1 MDDAKLAKT
10 ASLDEEEIELATVIP
25 AKQVAAPEIRPWTL
39 NNLEEEER
47 FKALETEQKV
57 YEEIQERLKPEIQR
71 QTEVLKKEAYEEAKR
86 EGFDAGFEEGK
97 KLGQQEAK
105 EIALAEAERQLAG
118 ELERM
123 DGVISSLNA
132 PYKLL
137 ENKVYESLTHLA
149 LQVAEEVIQQ
159 ETKGR
164 SEWVSKIIREAVNT
178 LNDSLAPVDV
188 FLHPNDLK
196 LIETHS
202 DAVAK
207 NWRLHA
213 EEAISEGTC
222 RVKQDFSSI
231 DHNWKNRFQTMA
243 VKLQAQAVAEEQ
255 PLSQAH
261 VETNE

>member
-1 MDDAKLAKT
+1 MDEAQSTKAP
-10 ASLDEEEIELATVIP
+10 SLDEEEIELATVIP
-25 AKQVAAPEIRPWTL
+25 AEQVAAPEIRPWTL

-71 QTEVLKKEAYEEAKR
+71 QTEVLKKETYELAKR
-86 EGFDAGFEEGK
+86 EGFDAGYEEGK

-105 EIALAEAERQLAG
+105 EIALAEAEKQLAN

-132 PYKLL
+132 PYRLL

-159 ETKGR
+159 EIKGR
-164 SEWVSKIIREAVNT
+164 SDWVFKIIHEAVNT
-178 LNDSLAPVDV
+178 LNDSLAPIDV

-196 LIETHS
+196 LIESHS
-202 DAVAK
+202 DDVAK

-213 EEAISEGTC
+213 DEAVSEGTC

-243 VKLQAQAVAEEQ
+243 VKLQAQAVAEDQ
-255 PLSQAH
+255 QRSQAH
-261 VETNE
+261 VDVHD